1 MIPLAVPC
9 QKRVDDWV
17 GGINAD
23 SDPFFSNVISLLH
36 FNGLE
41 GSQDIVDDIGNI
53 WNIYAQVGADPS
65 VGIELSQ
72 HGIDPAFVINFNNV
86 EYYESSKIN
95 MDSGLDFF
103 MLDSTNGDCT
113 VEWFFKYSVNATGWL
128 LYSRAGDYP
137 TSIAGGF
144 RVALQSGQIDI
155 LGEYQAPAEDGYN
168 MPSLTVSLEFIPQSL
183 WHHIALV
190 ISGSTLKCFINGVLR
205 DSATIQRAAGFNY
218 ATGETII
225 RLSDIN
231 NGMAN
236 NSIATDEFRITTGV
250 ARYSSS
256 FARPIKQF
264 PDHD

>member
-9 QKRVDDWV
+9 QERGDWV
-17 GGINAD
+17 GGINTD

-36 FNGLE
+36 FNGS
-41 GSQDIVDDIGNI
+41 GYSQVVVDEIGNT
-53 WNIYAQVGADPS
+53 WDVYTGVGSDPS
-65 VGIELSQ
+65 AGIVASQ
-72 HGIDPAFVINFNNV
+72 HGIDSAFVTNFSIG
-86 EYYESSKIN
+86 EYVSSSKIN

-113 VEWFFKYSVNATGWL
+113 VEWFFKYSANATGWL
-128 LYSRAGDYP
+128 LLSSAGDYP

-144 RVALQSGQIDI
+144 RAGLYSDRLEV
-155 LGEYQAPAEDGYN
+155 LGEYQAPAEDGYD

-231 NGMAN
+231 NGTAN
-236 NSIATDEFRITTGV
+236 NSIATDEFRITNGV
-250 ARYSSS
+250 ARYSAN
-256 FARPIKQF
+256 FARPIKHF

>member
-1 MIPLAVPC
+1 MIPLAIPC
-9 QKRVDDWV
+9 QKRAGDWV
-17 GGINAD
+17 GGINTD

-72 HGIDPAFVINFNNV
+72 HGIDPAFVTNFNIA
-86 EYYESSKIN
+86 EYSLSSKIN

-128 LYSRAGDYP
+128 LYSSAGDYP

-144 RVALQSGQIDI
+144 RVALQSDRIAI
-155 LGEYQAPAEDGYN
+155 LGEYQAPAEDSYW
-168 MPSLTVSLEFIPQSL
+168 MPSLTVSLDFIPQSL

-225 RLSDIN
+225 RLSDIG
-231 NGMAN
+231 NGVTN
-236 NSIATDEFRITTGV
+236 YEWSTDEFRITNGV
-250 ARYSSS
+250 ARYSSN

>member
-9 QKRVDDWV
+9 QKRGDDWV
-17 GGINAD
+17 GGINTD

-86 EYYESSKIN
+86 EYDESSKIN

-128 LYSRAGDYP
+128 LYSSAGDYP
-137 TSIAGGF
+137 TSIAGGLIF
-144 RVALQSGQIDI
+144 
-155 LGEYQAPAEDGYN
+155 
-168 MPSLTVSLEFIPQSL
+168 
-183 WHHIALV
+183 
-190 ISGSTLKCFINGVLR
+190 
-205 DSATIQRAAGFNY
+205 
-218 ATGETII
+218 
-225 RLSDIN
+225 
-231 NGMAN
+231 
-236 NSIATDEFRITTGV
+236 
-250 ARYSSS
+250 
-256 FARPIKQF
+256 
-264 PDHD
+264 

>member
-17 GGINAD
+17 GGINTD

-41 GSQDIVDDIGNI
+41 GSQDIVDEIGNI

-103 MLDSTNGDCT
+103 
-113 VEWFFKYSVNATGWL
+113 
-128 LYSRAGDYP
+128 
-137 TSIAGGF
+137 
-144 RVALQSGQIDI
+144 
-155 LGEYQAPAEDGYN
+155 
-168 MPSLTVSLEFIPQSL
+168 
-183 WHHIALV
+183 
-190 ISGSTLKCFINGVLR
+190 
-205 DSATIQRAAGFNY
+205 Y
-218 ATGETII
+218 A
-225 RLSDIN
+225 
-231 NGMAN
+231 
-236 NSIATDEFRITTGV
+236 
-250 ARYSSS
+250 
-256 FARPIKQF
+256 
-264 PDHD
+264 

>member
-9 QKRVDDWV
+9 QKGDWV
-17 GGINAD
+17 GGINTD

-36 FNGLE
+36 FNGLD

-65 VGIELSQ
+65 VGIVENK
-72 HGIDPAFVINFNNV
+72 HGIDSAFVTNLNNV

-113 VEWFFKYSVNATGWL
+113 VEWFFKYSANAQGWL
-128 LYSRAGDYP
+128 LFSSAGDYP
-137 TSIAGGF
+137 TSITGGF
-144 RVALQSGQIDI
+144 RVALQSGQIAI

-168 MPSLTVSLEFIPQSL
+168 MPSLTVSLNFIPHSL

-205 DSATIQRAAGFNY
+205 DSEIIQRASGFNY

-225 RLSDIN
+225 RLSDMA

>member
-9 QKRVDDWV
+9 QKRGDDWV
-17 GGINAD
+17 GGINTD

-41 GSQDIVDDIGNI
+41 GSQDIVDEIGNT

-72 HGIDPAFVINFNNV
+72 HGIDPAFVTNFNTA
-86 EYYESSKIN
+86 EYLSSSQIN

-103 MLDSTNGDCT
+103 MLDSANGDCT
-113 VEWFFKYSVNATGWL
+113 VEWFFKYSANATGWL
-128 LYSRAGDYP
+128 LFSSAGDYP

-144 RVALQSGQIDI
+144 RVALQSGQIAI

-168 MPSLTVSLEFIPQSL
+168 MPSLTVSLDFIPHSL

-205 DSATIQRAAGFNY
+205 DSATIQRSAGFNY
-218 ATGETII
+218 TTGETII
-225 RLSDIN
+225 RLSDIV

-236 NSIATDEFRITTGV
+236 NSITTDEFRITIGV
-250 ARYSSS
+250 ARYSSN

-264 PDHD
+264 PDHA